1 VRMIIII
8 KNTIQLEWEVTG
20 ATEKKILAM
29 EKDELEM
36 FFARKYLELEV
47 ELQKTTDAKVS
58 FVDTE
63 VEVFD
68 TSE

>member
-1 VRMIIII
+1 MIIII
-8 KNTIQLEWEVTG
+8 KNIIQLEWEVTG

-58 FVDTE
+58 FLDTE

>member
-8 KNTIQLEWEVTG
+8 KNIIQLEWEVTG

-58 FVDTE
+58 FLDTE